1 MDISMRPFPYI
12 YIRTELFSTQ
22 SETLEINDFQFRVS
36 FFQHFSYSLL
46 AIHDIFL
53 IQQANFFQE
62 FTQTTFSNILNH
74 SVPAGVQL
82 FQQKL

>member
-46 AIHDIFL
+46 AIHDIFPG
-53 IQQANFFQE
+53 
-62 FTQTTFSNILNH
+62 S
-74 SVPAGVQL
+74 AG
-82 FQQKL
+82 KLLSGIYPDDL

>member
-46 AIHDIFL
+46 AIHDIFRCSK
-53 IQQANFFQE
+53 
-62 FTQTTFSNILNH
+62 QTSGIYPDDL
-74 SVPAGVQL
+74 
-82 FQQKL
+82 